1 MKIQANQ
8 LSTHLQK
15 NLAPCY
21 LVTGDE
27 PLLVTEALDNIRQAA
42 REGGFGARESHM
54 ATRSFAT

>member
-8 LSTHLQK
+8 LSTYLRK

-27 PLLVTEALDNIRQAA
+27 PLLVTEALDEIRKAN
-42 REGGFGARESHM
+42 SKKM
-54 ATRSFAT
+54 ALKVLEV